1 MANIKENRNKD
12 GQLIS
17 FRFRVSDGYGVDG
30 KQRRQTMT
38 WKVPHGMTEK
48 QAVKAAEKAAIE

>member
-30 KQRRQTMT
+30 KQRF
-38 WKVPHGMTEK
+38 
-48 QAVKAAEKAAIE
+48 